1 MKRSFKSEDMC
12 GRAKADGNLMSL
24 PAPMGRQPGDLD
36 WIKVYKEQGHPDQAT
51 IAALGQG

>member
-24 PAPMGRQPGDLD
+24 PASLGRQPGGLD
-36 WIKVYKEQGHPDQAT
+36 WIKVYKEHAT
-51 IAALGQG
+51 QIRLQTAAVGQG